1 MNSAILLKGLLVA
14 LAWVWVLPPLLVSA
28 AGLVLLRRLR
38 SDPLH
43 RTAAWGLWIVLGGG
57 VLYWVWNSLL
67 PLLFLNDIP
76 YQHHDTLIT
85 VAQAV
90 NFGIVVLKAA
100 GYGLLVRAVVL
111 VLRTL
116 PAG

>member
-1 MNSAILLKGLLVA
+1 MTSTILLKGLL
-14 LAWVWVLPPLLVSA
+14 LSIVWELPPLLVSA
-28 AGLVLLRRLR
+28 TGLVLLRRLR

-43 RTAAWGLWIVLGGG
+43 RTVAWGLWIVLGSGI
-57 VLYWVWNSLL
+57 LNWVWNTLL

-76 YQHHDTLIT
+76 YEYHDTLLT
-85 VAQAV
+85 VVRAV

-111 VLRTL
+111 ALLML
-116 PAG
+116 PAKQ